1 MKKLT
6 LLIVVFVV
14 VVTVGLVYFT
24 YTKPAPNA
32 ANLLPESTL
41 LFVDVPNFPLA
52 RAQFTSTE
60 AYALLQEPE
69 VREFLAVPRAV
80 LANVLEFGR
89 SNGTQAV
96 SGGQLVLRAL
106 QGETFVAVT
115 RLSAT
120 QPDQPHLV
128 FGADVKRKRF
138 EAKAVLDR
146 LKGRLKAS
154 SPGASVASK
163 KYLGVRF
170 TQWHLSD
177 GHQFCHALL
186 DSLLV
191 ITTDEDDMRDVIARF
206 TGQAPPDSVSLAS
219 NAHFQNA
226 LQQMPAGHASFAYL
240 NVERLLGPVGS
251 LLALAPQ
258 GAGMFQRVARIQAAA
273 SSMSFVRDTVRDLSL
288 VAHSRADK
296 PPAVPL
302 QRKTLALA
310 SPETAFY
317 SVRSADW
324 AGAYA
329 EGMNTLAHLGNA
341 TVSSGAAHFDQEVRD
356 KGVRIGEDLL
366 QRIGPETATI
376 ATWRKSAQWPNVAI
390 IAEFQG
396 SPESHRAL
404 DVALGALKDVTVGND
419 QIAPWEEI
427 SYRDETLRTVR
438 LAGSPFAPTYAATDK
453 FLILALTP
461 DYARELLTQ
470 LKEGKQTLAANPLF
484 QDLTKRRF
492 AAATSLTYCDLQSV
506 YGSLYSLAHANA
518 SASDTNQLFRLN
530 KLPSADTIVKHLP
543 SPYESITVETERGTT
558 TATVSSLGKPLTLLV
573 GAVGAIGAAQPLLAR
588 LPLDLIPGMPTMSSG
603 TGAHPRPAENQT
615 APSQTPATQ

>member
-6 LLIVVFVV
+6 LLIVAFIVA
-14 VVTVGLVYFT
+14 VTVGLVYFS

-52 RAQFTSTE
+52 RSQFISTE

-80 LANVLEFGR
+80 LANFLEFNH

-115 RLSAT
+115 RLSAA
-120 QPDQPHLV
+120 QPVQPHLV

-138 EAKAVLDR
+138 EAKAILDR
-146 LKGRLKAS
+146 LKGRFKAS
-154 SPGASVASK
+154 SPGASVTSK

-240 NVERLLGPVGS
+240 NVEQLLGLVGP

-288 VAHSRADK
+288 VAHSRDDK
-296 PPAVPL
+296 PPAAPL
-302 QRKTLALA
+302 RCKTLALT
-310 SPETAFY
+310 SPETSFY

-341 TVSSGAAHFDQEVRD
+341 TVSSGAGQFDQEVRD

-366 QRIGPETATI
+366 QKIGPETATI
-376 ATWRKSAQWPNVAI
+376 ATWRKGAQWPDVAI
-390 IAEFQG
+390 VTEFQG
-396 SPESHRAL
+396 SPETRRAL
-404 DVALGALKDVTVGND
+404 DIVFGALKDVTVGND
-419 QIAPWEEI
+419 QQAPWEENAC
-427 SYRDETLRTVR
+427 RDEELRTMHLV
-438 LAGSPFAPTYAATDK
+438 GSPFAPTYTATDK

-461 DYARELLTQ
+461 DYARELVMQ
-470 LKEGKQTLAANPLF
+470 LKEGKETLAANPLYP
-484 QDLTKRRF
+484 DITKRRF
-492 AAATSLTYCDLQSV
+492 AAASAVTYCDLQGV

-518 SASDTNQLFRLN
+518 SAADTNLLFQLN
-530 KLPSADTIVKHLP
+530 KLPSADTIVKHL
-543 SPYESITVETERGTT
+543 SPYISITVENERSTT

-573 GAVGAIGAAQPLLAR
+573 GAVGVIGAAQPLLAH

-603 TGAHPRPAENQT
+603 TTARPRPTENRT
-615 APSQTPATQ
+615 ATSQTPARQ